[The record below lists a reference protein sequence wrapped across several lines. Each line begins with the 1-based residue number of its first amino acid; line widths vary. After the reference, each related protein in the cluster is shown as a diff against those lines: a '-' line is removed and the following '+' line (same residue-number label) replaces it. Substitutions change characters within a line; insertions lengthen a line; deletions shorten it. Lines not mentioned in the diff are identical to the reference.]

1 MLYTV
6 LASLYRI
13 YHRTVRTRFLLDDGS
28 TVLPKNYASGREIYA
43 LSETDAIALGALV
56 IGRGFVVL
64 VAEGR
69 DGDWAAAVLKT
80 LDCQVVRGS
89 SLRGGMRGLRG
100 LLTVLNQSA
109 GPAAIVVDG
118 PLGPAGQAKPGSIFL
133 CKHTGRPIRGLAA
146 AASRAV
152 VFRHSWSRI
161 YVPLPFSTVVVACGN
176 PVNVPADSKS
186 QDMENL
192 AQQLSQRLALLR
204 SRAQV
209 ELGRPTTLPSGPT

>member
-1 MLYTV
+1 MPYNL

-13 YHRTVRTRFLLDDGS
+13 YHHTVRTRVLLDDGL
-28 TVLPKNYASGREIYA
+28 TMPPKSYRSGREIYA

-56 IGRGFVVL
+56 IGRGFVAL

-69 DGDWAAAVLKT
+69 DGDLAAAVLKG
-80 LDCQVVRGS
+80 LDCRVVRGS

-100 LLTVLNQSA
+100 LLTDLDESA
-109 GPAAIVVDG
+109 GPAGIVVDG
-118 PLGPAGQAKPGSIFL
+118 PVGPVGQAKPGSIFL
-133 CKHTGRPIRGLAA
+133 SKHTGRPIRGLAA

-186 QDMENL
+186 QNMNEL
-192 AQQLSQRLALLR
+192 ARQLSQRLAQLR
-204 SRAQV
+204 SRAQL
-209 ELGRPTTLPSGPT
+209 ELKKPSKGPSRQE